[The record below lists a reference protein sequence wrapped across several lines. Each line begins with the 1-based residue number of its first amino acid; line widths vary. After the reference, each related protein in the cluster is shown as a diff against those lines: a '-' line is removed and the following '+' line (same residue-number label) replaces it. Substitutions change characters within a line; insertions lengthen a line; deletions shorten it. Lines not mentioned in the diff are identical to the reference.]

1 MAGHSDLTQT
11 RVLPRAPVRRLPVVL
26 LQRFGTHVLLLIG
39 SAFFFGPIVIAFSTS
54 LQTYSQIVHLPPDIW
69 PHPFAWSNFPDAL
82 QSFPFWRDLYNTVVN
97 YGLISFVGTMLTAPL
112 SAFALSRLRSR
123 FRTPMFIVVLASL
136 MLPQQA
142 TIIPLYIAF
151 AHLHLVG
158 TYVPLVVANYLGGAP
173 FNIFLLRQFMMTI
186 PHELDEAARIDGC
199 SSWQLYLRIILP
211 LTKPAL
217 AVMAL
222 LHFLYVFNDFFAP
235 LIYLSDPS
243 RFTLSI
249 GLAQLNTY
257 YAAQYNDIMAASVM
271 VMIPLIAVFIVAQRY
286 LTEGIALSGI
296 KA

>member
-1 MAGHSDLTQT
+1 MRS
-11 RVLPRAPVRRLPVVL
+11 
-26 LQRFGTHVLLLIG
+26 
-39 SAFFFGPIVIAFSTS
+39 
-54 LQTYSQIVHLPPDIW
+54 
-69 PHPFAWSNFPDAL
+69 
-82 QSFPFWRDLYNTVVN
+82 VN
-97 YGLISFVGTMLTAPL
+97 
-112 SAFALSRLRSR
+112 
-123 FRTPMFIVVLASL
+123 
-136 MLPQQA
+136 
-142 TIIPLYIAF
+142 PLYIAF

-186 PHELDEAARIDGC
+186 PHELDEAARIDGA

-235 LIYLSDPS
+235 LIYLNDPS
-243 RFTLSI
+243 RFTLAI
-249 GLAQLNTY
+249 GLAQLNTF

-286 LTEGIALSGI
+286 LTEGIVLSGI

>member
-1 MAGHSDLTQT
+1 
-11 RVLPRAPVRRLPVVL
+11 VL
-26 LQRFGTHVLLLIG
+26 LQRVGTHVLLLVG
-39 SAFFFGPIVIAFSTS
+39 TAFFFGPIVIAFSTS

-97 YGLISFVGTMLTAPL
+97 YGLVSFVGTMLTAPL

-123 FRTPMFIVVLASL
+123 FRTPLFIVVLASL

-186 PHELDEAARIDGC
+186 PHELDEAARIDGA

-235 LIYLSDPS
+235 LIYLNDPS